1 MTDRRTPRR
10 LLISDR
16 LWQAFEQ
23 MAGEMGN
30 DRDGLINQALFL
42 FAREHGYLPPGA
54 GSQPPPDEA
63 SDAAAAEVVADD
75 EVGDAGVPTPVSAR
89 TNAGPSRKERT
100 AGSVRGSEPPQ
111 PHRTKPTP
119 APPTK
124 VLVLSSDG
132 REIDRVLKDRFVIGR
147 GKHCDLVVNSAKVS
161 REHAAITREGDAYFI
176 EDLGSSNGTWFEQQR
191 IARRRIEEGDEYL
204 ISAER
209 LSCAFR

>member
-1 MTDRRTPRR
+1 MTEGRTPRT
-10 LLISDR
+10 LLIPDR

-23 MAGEMGN
+23 MASEMGN

-42 FAREHGYLPPGA
+42 FAREQGYLP

-63 SDAAAAEVVADD
+63 SSAGAALAATDD
-75 EVGDAGVPTPVSAR
+75 EGGDAGVPTPASAM
-89 TNAGPSRKERT
+89 TNAGPLRKERI
-100 AGSVRGSEPPQ
+100 AGSVAGSEPP
-111 PHRTKPTP
+111 PPDPTTPTP
-119 APPTK
+119 ARGPPAK
-124 VLVLSSDG
+124 VLVLLSDG

>member
-1 MTDRRTPRR
+1 MTDGRTPRT
-10 LLISDR
+10 LLIPDR

-42 FAREHGYLPPGA
+42 FAREQGYLPPGVS
-54 GSQPPPDEA
+54 SQPPADEA
-63 SDAAAAEVVADD
+63 SSAGAGLAVADD
-75 EVGDAGVPTPVSAR
+75 EGGDAGVPTPPSAR
-89 TNAGPSRKERT
+89 TNAGPLRKDRT
-100 AGSVRGSEPPQ
+100 ARSVAGSEPPQ
-111 PHRTKPTP
+111 PTTPTPTP

-124 VLVLSSDG
+124 VLVLLSDG

-147 GKHCDLVVNSAKVS
+147 GKHCDLVINSAKVS

-176 EDLGSSNGTWFEQQR
+176 EDLGSSNGTWFDQQR

>member
-1 MTDRRTPRR
+1 MTDGRTPRT
-10 LLISDR
+10 LLIPDR

-42 FAREHGYLPPGA
+42 FAREQGYLSPGVS
-54 GSQPPPDEA
+54 SQPPPDEA
-63 SDAAAAEVVADD
+63 SSAGADLAAADD
-75 EVGDAGVPTPVSAR
+75 EGGDAGVPTPPSAR
-89 TNAGPSRKERT
+89 TNAI
-100 AGSVRGSEPPQ
+100 
-111 PHRTKPTP
+111 TP

-124 VLVLSSDG
+124 VLVLLSDG

-176 EDLGSSNGTWFEQQR
+176 EDLGSSNGTWFDQQR

-209 LSCAFR
+209 LICAFR

>member
-1 MTDRRTPRR
+1 MTDGRTPRT

-16 LWQAFEQ
+16 LWQAYEQ
-23 MAGEMGN
+23 MAGEMSN
-30 DRDGLINQALFL
+30 DREGLINQALFL
-42 FAREHGYLPPGA
+42 FARAQGYLPPGV
-54 GSQPPPDEA
+54 SSEPPPDEA
-63 SDAAAAEVVADD
+63 SPARADLSVAADD
-75 EVGDAGVPTPVSAR
+75 EGGDAGVPTPR
-89 TNAGPSRKERT
+89 
-100 AGSVRGSEPPQ
+100 SVRT
-111 PHRTKPTP
+111 HAITP

-124 VLVLSSDG
+124 VLVLLSDG

-176 EDLGSSNGTWFEQQR
+176 EDLGSSNGTWFDQQR
-191 IARRRIEEGDEYL
+191 IARRRIKEGDEYL